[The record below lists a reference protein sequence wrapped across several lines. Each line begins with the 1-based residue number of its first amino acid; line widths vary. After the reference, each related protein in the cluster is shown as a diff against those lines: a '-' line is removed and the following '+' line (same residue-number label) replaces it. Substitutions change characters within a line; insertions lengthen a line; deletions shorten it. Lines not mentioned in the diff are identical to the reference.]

1 MKYFLSVSATSFT
14 LSFSLWIIWSYFLM
28 QANLNPSWDGSLIYL
43 PHAARVLCVVYF
55 GYKSIPALYLAE
67 ISGPLVFVS
76 VIPDPQML
84 FLAMVSVLSVPFA
97 LFALS
102 IMGFSLGHT
111 RQSPLNKRNYRHIAL
126 IVMVSAMFN
135 ALLVNLV
142 LAEFDV
148 NYFGKT
154 ADVIQVARFFVGD
167 ILGAATVIVVLAVT
181 FRPLI
186 SRPKGNS
193 D

>member
-1 MKYFLSVSATSFT
+1 
-14 LSFSLWIIWSYFLM
+14 
-28 QANLNPSWDGSLIYL
+28 
-43 PHAARVLCVVYF
+43 
-55 GYKSIPALYLAE
+55 
-67 ISGPLVFVS
+67 
-76 VIPDPQML
+76 
-84 FLAMVSVLSVPFA
+84 
-97 LFALS
+97 
-102 IMGFSLGHT
+102 MGFSLGHT

-186 SRPKGNS
+186 LRPKGNS